1 MTNKVLIG
9 LGALSL
15 ILGAVV
21 LANSKLT
28 ASLSPAT
35 TKTVVTYPLALQ
47 ETTPPTSNK
56 EKKIYRLNIPAEQV
70 VIIAGE
76 INGDTVSAASAIDR
90 ASSNNAPVFVLI
102 SSPGGSILDGATII
116 NAIEASPVPVY
127 TVCMDIC
134 ASMAA
139 IIHQYGTE
147 RLMADRAVLMFHDAA
162 GQFEGYFPHIK
173 ARFDAF
179 ERYVARFNLFISNRA
194 GVSLLEFEAMEHKNL
209 WIDSEDAVSKKM
221 AEKIVHIQIFND
233 NKTVDIKSLLKKG
246 RGAFN
251 KVNSPV
257 TPNIRELKW

>member
-1 MTNKVLIG
+1 MSNKVLIG
-9 LGALSL
+9 LAALALVVGATL
-15 ILGAVV
+15 

-28 ASLSPAT
+28 VSLSPSI
-35 TKTVVTYPLALQ
+35 TKTVTTYPLAFQ
-47 ETTPPTSNK
+47 TANPTTSNN
-56 EKKIYRLNIPAEQV
+56 EKKIYRLKLPAEQV

-76 INGDTVSAASAIDR
+76 IGAETVSAAAAIDR
-90 ASSNNAPVFVLI
+90 AASNNAPVFVLI

-116 NAIEASPVPVY
+116 NAMEASRVPVY

-147 RLMADRAVLMFHDAA
+147 RLMADRSVLMFHDAA

-179 ERYVARFNLFISNRA
+179 ERYVARFNLFISERV
-194 GVSLLEFEAMEHKNL
+194 GVSLLDFEAMEHKNL
-209 WIDSEDAVSKKM
+209 WIDSEDALAKKM
-221 AEKIVHIQIFND
+221 AEKIVHVEIFND
-233 NKTVDIKSLLKKG
+233 NKAVDIKSLLKKG